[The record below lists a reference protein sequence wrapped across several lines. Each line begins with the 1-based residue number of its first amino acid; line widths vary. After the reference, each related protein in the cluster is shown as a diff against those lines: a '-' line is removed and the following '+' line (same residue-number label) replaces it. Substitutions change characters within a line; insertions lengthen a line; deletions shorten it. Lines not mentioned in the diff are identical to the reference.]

1 MQSEVIFV
9 QEKTFLNGLFQ
20 ILLPASIPFI
30 PQIGSI
36 CNLSPQLLGKVI
48 DVSHF
53 EKSTNGGKAKVWETY
68 VHLGFSTAFKDE
80 AISTE
85 FFMKYPEF
93 KQAESIARKDMK
105 IYYSGKDQVLRI
117 DGKDIIIP

>member
-20 ILLPASIPFI
+20 ILMPASIPFI
-30 PQIGSI
+30 PQIGSM

-68 VHLGFSTAFKDE
+68 VHLGFSTAFKGE

-85 FFMKYPEF
+85 F
-93 KQAESIARKDMK
+93 
-105 IYYSGKDQVLRI
+105 L
-117 DGKDIIIP
+117 

>member
-1 MQSEVIFV
+1 MQSKVIFV

-20 ILLPASIPFI
+20 ILMPTSKPFI
-30 PQIGSI
+30 PQIGSM
-36 CNLSPQLLGKVI
+36 CNLSTQLLGKVI

-53 EKSTNGGKAKVWETY
+53 EKSTTSGEEKFWETY
-68 VHLGFSTAFKDE
+68 VHLSFSTAFKDE

-85 FFMKYPEF
+85 FFMKYPDF

-105 IYYSGKDQVLRI
+105 VYYSGEYQVLRI
-117 DGKDIIIP
+117 DGKDIRIP

>member
-20 ILLPASIPFI
+20 ILMPASIPFI
-30 PQIGSI
+30 PQIGSM

-68 VHLGFSTAFKDE
+68 VHLGFSTAFKGE

-93 KQAESIARKDMK
+93 KRAESIAHKDMK

-117 DGKDIIIP
+117 DGKDIRIP